1 MFKGKILLDYTNLSS
16 PNDYEKNDIIVLKR
30 FRSLKI
36 LYCVICVK
44 YRIFEKPKI
53 SYIFGK
59 ILTLSII
66 SSKRK
71 NEDENIF
78 KEEVQLRY

>member
-36 LYCVICVK
+36 LYCVICGK
-44 YRIFEKPKI
+44 HRIYEKPKI
-53 SYIFGK
+53 SYIFGQP
-59 ILTLSII
+59 LTLSII

-71 NEDENIF
+71 NEEKSKKKVN
-78 KEEVQLRY
+78 

>member
-36 LYCVICVK
+36 LYCVICGK
-44 YRIFEKPKI
+44 DRIYEKPKI
-53 SYIFGK
+53 SYIFGQS
-59 ILTLSII
+59 LSII

-71 NEDENIF
+71 NEEKSKKKVN
-78 KEEVQLRY
+78 